1 MLKAA
6 EWLSAPA
13 DFLSVICKGDDEKI
27 ADTPAVLNQEKCGVI
42 FRLELSDQDRRQLID
57 GNPIYLAFVG
67 GLIPFAASANLAE
80 VTELI
85 RSQ

>member
-1 MLKAA
+1 MLKPA
-6 EWLSAPA
+6 EWMSAPA
-13 DFLSVICKGDDEKI
+13 DFQSVVCRGDDAKI
-27 ADTPAVLNQEKCGVI
+27 ADTPAVINVEKCGVI
-42 FRLELSDQDRRQLID
+42 FRLELTDQDRRQLID

-67 GLIPFAASANLAE
+67 GVIPFAASANLAE